1 MINNI
6 NNNPCIPNYTAA
18 AKSGKS
24 ADVFAL
30 PNQQDI
36 SAADSELPVKDRI
49 TMIDYEEV
57 QEFLHTKAKVLP
69 DGIGMVGEAANEY
82 FKNQAA
88 PILYVFNEDGST
100 SIKEG
105 LSPEHQLLALKNLA
119 KMQPFKPGLGYEYE
133 RH

>member
-1 MINNI
+1 MITSI
-6 NNNPCIPNYTAA
+6 NNNLYNPNYTTAA
-18 AKSGKS
+18 RSGKS

-36 SAADSELPVKDRI
+36 SATDSELPVNDRI
-49 TMIDYEEV
+49 TMVDYEEV
-57 QEFLHTKAKVLP
+57 QEFLRTQAKALP
-69 DGIGMVGEAANEY
+69 DDIGMVGERANEY

-88 PILYVFNEDGST
+88 PILYVFNEDGSV

-105 LSPEHQLLALKNLA
+105 LSRELQILALKNLA
-119 KMQPFKPGLGYEYE
+119 NMQPFKSGLGYK